1 MLKSV
6 EIKNKIAKL
15 KEEIARL
22 RDEGKVEDAYK
33 KLDELKALGKELEI
47 ANELEKEDKE
57 ATLEGGKVLNDVKNI
72 DANVVF
78 NKLVLGKNVTEEE
91 YEAYKNSLSIK
102 NEAGSP
108 GQIEHDGERGGYL
121 VPEQSETKLHEFR
134 EEEIALKDYCNVMKV
149 NTMSG
154 KFPVVT
160 KQNGRLIKFEEL
172 TEIQQSQILF
182 AQQKWQLED
191 YGDIIPVSNTIL
203 QDTSINL
210 VKFIGRQFIKK
221 AVNTENDEILAI
233 MKEVTKD
240 KKVDGKA
247 GADDIKDI
255 LNTKLDPAIKKRSV
269 IFTNTWGFNYLDK
282 LKDKNGRYLLSDSL
296 KEEGYKLL
304 DGRKI
309 EVLDDVTLPNGGTKQ
324 APKLP
329 FYIGDLEEAV
339 NFYDRMGVEIAIS
352 KEAGFTKNATFL
364 RAIERFDVHTY
375 NPDALV
381 YLELTPE
388 KETTAT
394 A

>member
-121 VPEQSETKLHEFR
+121 VPEESEMKIYEFR
-134 EEEIALKDYCNVMKV
+134 NEEISLKDYCNVINV

-154 KFPVVT
+154 KFPVMT
-160 KQNGRLIKFEEL
+160 KQDGRLIKFEEL

-182 AQQKWQLED
+182 AQQKWQVED
-191 YGDIIPVSNTIL
+191 YGDIIPVSNTLL

-210 VKFIGRQFIKK
+210 ISFIGKQFAQK
-221 AVNTENDEILAI
+221 AVNTENDAILAK
-233 MKEVTKD
+233 MKEITKA

-247 GADDIKDI
+247 GLADIKTV
-255 LNTKLDPAIKKRSV
+255 LNTKLNPAVKKRAV
-269 IFTNTWGFNYLDK
+269 IFTNTWGFNYLDN
-282 LKDKNGRYLLSDSL
+282 LVDKNGRPLLSDSIR
-296 KEEGYKLL
+296 EEGYKVL

-309 EVLDDVTLPNGGTKQ
+309 VVLDDVSLPNAGTKQ
-324 APKLP
+324 APIYP
-329 FYIGDLEEAV
+329 FYIGDLSEAI
-339 NFYDRMGVEIAIS
+339 NFYNRLGVEIAIS

-364 RAIERFDVHTY
+364 RAVERFDVHTF